1 MGLILGDGDAVAEQ
15 LACLKVNARR
25 LRRRRGYDK
34 AEESDG
40 HEFHAYRGGVDGSCD
55 AMRCWKWNRKWKC
68 ESIKEL

>member
-34 AEESDG
+34 AEELDG
-40 HEFHAYRGGVDGSCD
+40 NEFHAYRGGVD
-55 AMRCWKWNRKWKC
+55 
-68 ESIKEL
+68 